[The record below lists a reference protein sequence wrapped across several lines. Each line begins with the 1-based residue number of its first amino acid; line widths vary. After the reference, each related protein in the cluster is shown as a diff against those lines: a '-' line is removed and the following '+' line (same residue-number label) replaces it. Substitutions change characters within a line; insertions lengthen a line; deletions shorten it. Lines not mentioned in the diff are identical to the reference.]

1 LDKEVNMQRV
11 AVMQERF
18 SVKPLTLRHGK
29 IALEFELYP
38 QEAQQFYLLPVPAVR
53 YWRQRLTVAT
63 TTPFYLPED
72 METSE
77 DGQQANLKV
86 KVLPYN
92 GGLWISP
99 STMWEL
105 YRYLSL
111 LVDGEINEFFL
122 VWYDDASRDPK
133 FFWRVPETQDK
144 ALLYLVA
151 EGKTKGKEIKRGRIG
166 FNMQELYSFLR
177 YIRTYSQMEVRF
189 VDEGRVARFYRW
201 TEDHIIYDVET
212 AMGVIHMQ
220 AREKLLEML
229 SSYLQGQRE
238 IRPFSMHERI
248 LFKVDQE
255 TDKLLIIP
263 LMRSPLTLSHKEVA
277 DLYLFLK

>member
-1 LDKEVNMQRV
+1 MQKV
-11 AVMQERF
+11 LSVPEKF
-18 SVKPLTLRHGK
+18 SAKPLVLRHGK

-38 QEAQQFYLLPVPAVR
+38 QEVQQFYLLPVPAPR

-63 TTPFYLPED
+63 TTPFYLPEE
-72 METSE
+72 MEVSE
-77 DGQQANLKV
+77 DGQKAKPKV

-92 GGLWISP
+92 GGLWIHP
-99 STMWEL
+99 AVMWEL

-111 LVDGEINEFFL
+111 LVDGEINEFSL
-122 VWYDDASRDPK
+122 MWYDDASREAK

-151 EGKTKGKEIKRGRIG
+151 EGKTRSKETKRGRIG

-177 YIRTYSQMEVRF
+177 YIRAYSQMEVRF
-189 VDEGRVARFYRW
+189 VDEGKVARFFRW
-201 TEDHIIYDVET
+201 TEDHIVYDVET
-212 AMGVIHMQ
+212 AMGVISVQ

-229 SSYLQGQRE
+229 SSYLQGRTD
-238 IRPFSMHERI
+238 IKPFSMHERI

-255 TDKLLIIP
+255 TDKFLIIP
-263 LMRSPLTLSHKEVA
+263 IMRPPIALSHQDVA
-277 DLYLFLK
+277 DLYLFLR

>member
-1 LDKEVNMQRV
+1 
-11 AVMQERF
+11 
-18 SVKPLTLRHGK
+18 
-29 IALEFELYP
+29 
-38 QEAQQFYLLPVPAVR
+38 VPIPR
-53 YWRQRLTVAT
+53 YWRQRLTLAT

-77 DGQQANLKV
+77 NGQDTKPKV

-92 GGLWISP
+92 GGLWVHP

-105 YRYLSL
+105 YKHLSL

-122 VWYDDASRDPK
+122 AWYDDASRDPK
-133 FFWRVPETQDK
+133 MFWRIPEAQDK

-151 EGKTKGKEIKRGRIG
+151 EGKTKGKEVKRGRIG
-166 FNMQELYSFLR
+166 FNMQELYSFLKYMR
-177 YIRTYSQMEVRF
+177 MYSQMEVKF
-189 VDEGRVARFYRW
+189 VDEGKVARFYRW

-212 AMGVIHMQ
+212 SMGVIHMQ

-229 SSYLQGQRE
+229 ASYLQGQRE

-255 TDKLLIIP
+255 TDKMLIIP
-263 LMRSPLTLSHKEVA
+263 LLRPPIALSHKEVA
-277 DLYLFLK
+277 DLHLFLK

>member
-1 LDKEVNMQRV
+1 MQK
-11 AVMQERF
+11 ALTMPERF
-18 SVKPLTLRHGK
+18 STKPLVLRHGK

-38 QEAQQFYLLPVPAVR
+38 AEVQQFYLLPVPAPR
-53 YWRQRLTVAT
+53 YWRQKLTVET

-77 DGQQANLKV
+77 DGQTAKPKV

-92 GGLWISP
+92 GSLLIHP
-99 STMWEL
+99 ATMWEL
-105 YRYLSL
+105 YKHLSL
-111 LVDGEINEFFL
+111 LVDGEINGFFL
-122 VWYDDASRDPK
+122 VWYGDASKKPK

-151 EGKTKGKEIKRGRIG
+151 EGRTRSKEIKRGRIG

-177 YIRTYSQMEVRF
+177 YIRAYSQMEVRF
-189 VDEGRVARFYRW
+189 VNEGRVARFFRW

-212 AMGVIHMQ
+212 AMGVINMQ

-229 SSYLQGQRE
+229 SNYLQGQRD
-238 IRPFSMHERI
+238 IKPFSMHERI
-248 LFKVDQE
+248 LFKVDPE
-255 TDKLLIIP
+255 LDKLLIIP
-263 LMRSPLTLSHKEVA
+263 IMRPPIALSHKEVE

>member
-1 LDKEVNMQRV
+1 MDNALNALEK
-11 AVMQERF
+11 F
-18 SVKPLTLRHGK
+18 SVKPLVLRHGRVT
-29 IALEFELYP
+29 LEFELHP
-38 QEAQQFYLLPVPAVR
+38 LEVQQFYLLPVPAPR

-77 DGQQANLKV
+77 DGQNAKPKV

-92 GGLWISP
+92 GGLWVHP
-99 STMWEL
+99 ATMWEL
-105 YRYLSL
+105 YKHLSL

-122 VWYDDASRDPK
+122 VWYDDASKDPK

-151 EGKTKGKEIKRGRIG
+151 EGKTKSKEIKRGRIG

-177 YIRTYSQMEVRF
+177 YIRAYSQMEVRF

-201 TEDHIIYDVET
+201 TEDHMYYDVET
-212 AMGVIHMQ
+212 VFGVISVQ
-220 AREKLLEML
+220 ARERLLEML
-229 SSYLQGQRE
+229 SGYLQGQKE
-238 IRPFSMHERI
+238 IKPFSIHERI
-248 LFKVDQE
+248 LFKVDAGL
-255 TDKLLIIP
+255 DKFLIIP
-263 LMRSPLTLSHKEVA
+263 LMRPPIALSHKEVA
-277 DLYLFLK
+277 DLYLFLR

>member
-1 LDKEVNMQRV
+1 MQK
-11 AVMQERF
+11 ALTMPERF
-18 SVKPLTLRHGK
+18 STKPLVLRHGK

-38 QEAQQFYLLPVPAVR
+38 AVVQQFYLLPVPAPR
-53 YWRQRLTVAT
+53 YWRQKLTVET

-77 DGQQANLKV
+77 DGQNAKPKV

-92 GGLWISP
+92 GSLLIHP
-99 STMWEL
+99 ATMWEL
-105 YRYLSL
+105 YKHLSL
-111 LVDGEINEFFL
+111 LVDGEINGFFL
-122 VWYDDASRDPK
+122 VWYGDASKKPK

-151 EGKTKGKEIKRGRIG
+151 EGRTRSKEIKRGRIG
-166 FNMQELYSFLR
+166 FSMQELYSFLR
-177 YIRTYSQMEVRF
+177 YIRAYSQLEVRF
-189 VDEGRVARFYRW
+189 VNEGRVARFFRW

-212 AMGVIHMQ
+212 AMGVINMQ

-229 SSYLQGQRE
+229 SSYLQGQRD
-238 IRPFSMHERI
+238 IKPFSMHERI
-248 LFKVDQE
+248 LFKVDPE
-255 TDKLLIIP
+255 LDKLLIIP
-263 LMRSPLTLSHKEVA
+263 IMRPPIALSHKEVE

>member
-1 LDKEVNMQRV
+1 MQKV
-11 AVMQERF
+11 QTVPERF
-18 SVKPLTLRHGK
+18 SAKPLALRHGK

-38 QEAQQFYLLPVPAVR
+38 QEEHQFYLLPVPAPR
-53 YWRQRLTVAT
+53 YWRQRMTVAT

-77 DGQQANLKV
+77 DGQQAKPNV
-86 KVLPYN
+86 KVLPYS

-99 STMWEL
+99 ATMWEL

-111 LVDGEINEFFL
+111 LVDGEINEFYL
-122 VWYDDASRDPK
+122 VWYDDGSKEPK
-133 FFWRVPETQDK
+133 FFWRIPETQDK

-151 EGKTKGKEIKRGRIG
+151 EGKTRSKEIKRGRIG

-177 YIRTYSQMEVRF
+177 YIRAYSQMEVRF
-189 VDEGRVARFYRW
+189 VSEGKVARFFRW
-201 TEDHIIYDVET
+201 TEDHIVYDVET
-212 AMGVIHMQ
+212 AMGVITVQ
-220 AREKLLEML
+220 AREKLLEIL
-229 SSYLQGQRE
+229 SSYLQGRTD
-238 IRPFSMHERI
+238 IKPFSMHERI

-263 LMRSPLTLSHKEVA
+263 IMRPPIALSHKEVA
-277 DLYLFLK
+277 DLHLFLK

>member
-1 LDKEVNMQRV
+1 
-11 AVMQERF
+11 
-18 SVKPLTLRHGK
+18 
-29 IALEFELYP
+29 
-38 QEAQQFYLLPVPAVR
+38 
-53 YWRQRLTVAT
+53 
-63 TTPFYLPED
+63 

-77 DGQQANLKV
+77 DGQNIKPKA

-92 GGLWISP
+92 GGLWIHP
-99 STMWEL
+99 ATMWEL
-105 YRYLSL
+105 YKHLSL
-111 LVDGEINEFFL
+111 LVDGEMNEFFL
-122 VWYDDASRDPK
+122 VWYDDASKEPK

-151 EGKTKGKEIKRGRIG
+151 EGKTRSKEIKRGRIG

-189 VDEGRVARFYRW
+189 VYEGKVARFYRW
-201 TEDHIIYDVET
+201 TEDHILYDVET
-212 AMGVIHMQ
+212 SMGVIHMQ

-238 IRPFSMHERI
+238 IKPFSMHERI
-248 LFKVDQE
+248 LFKVDSE

-263 LMRSPLTLSHKEVA
+263 LMRSPIALSHKEVA

>member
-1 LDKEVNMQRV
+1 MQK
-11 AVMQERF
+11 ALTMPERF
-18 SVKPLTLRHGK
+18 STKPLVLRHGK

-38 QEAQQFYLLPVPAVR
+38 AVVQQFYLLPVPAPR
-53 YWRQRLTVAT
+53 YWRQKLTVET

-77 DGQQANLKV
+77 DGQNAKPKV

-92 GGLWISP
+92 GSLLIHP
-99 STMWEL
+99 ATMWEL
-105 YRYLSL
+105 YKHLSL
-111 LVDGEINEFFL
+111 LVDGEINGFFL
-122 VWYDDASRDPK
+122 VWYGDASKKPK

-151 EGKTKGKEIKRGRIG
+151 EGRTRSKEIKRGRIG

-177 YIRTYSQMEVRF
+177 YIRAYSQLEVRF
-189 VDEGRVARFYRW
+189 VNEGRVARFFRW

-212 AMGVIHMQ
+212 AMGVINMQ

-229 SSYLQGQRE
+229 SSYLQGQRD
-238 IRPFSMHERI
+238 IKPFSMHERI
-248 LFKVDQE
+248 LFKVDPE
-255 TDKLLIIP
+255 LDKLLIIP
-263 LMRSPLTLSHKEVA
+263 IMRPPIALSHKEVE

>member
-1 LDKEVNMQRV
+1 MQKVV
-11 AVMQERF
+11 AIPEKF
-18 SVKPLTLRHGK
+18 SAKPLALRHGK

-38 QEAQQFYLLPVPAVR
+38 AEVQQFYLLPVPTPR

-63 TTPFYLPED
+63 TTPFYLPEE
-72 METSE
+72 MEVSE
-77 DGQQANLKV
+77 DGQKAKPKV
-86 KVLPYN
+86 KVLPYS
-92 GGLWISP
+92 GGLWIHP
-99 STMWEL
+99 AVMWEI
-105 YRYLSL
+105 YKHLSL

-122 VWYDDASRDPK
+122 VWYDDASKEPK

-151 EGKTKGKEIKRGRIG
+151 EGKTRSKEIKRGRIG
-166 FNMQELYSFLR
+166 FNMQELYSLLR
-177 YIRTYSQMEVRF
+177 YIRTYSQMEVHF
-189 VDEGRVARFYRW
+189 VDEGKVAKFYRW

-212 AMGVIHMQ
+212 VMGVIHMQ

-229 SSYLQGQRE
+229 SSYLQGQKE
-238 IRPFSMHERI
+238 IKPFSMHERI
-248 LFKVDQE
+248 LFKVDSE

-263 LMRSPLTLSHKEVA
+263 LMRSPITLSHKEVA

>member
-1 LDKEVNMQRV
+1 MQKT
-11 AVMQERF
+11 AVMPERF
-18 SVKPLTLRHGK
+18 SAKPLALRHGK

-38 QEAQQFYLLPVPAVR
+38 QEEQQFYLLPVSAPR

-72 METSE
+72 MEPSE
-77 DGQQANLKV
+77 DGQTAKPKV
-86 KVLPYN
+86 KVLPYT
-92 GGLWISP
+92 GGLWIQP
-99 STMWEL
+99 AVMWEL

-122 VWYDDASRDPK
+122 VWYDDGSKEPK

-151 EGKTKGKEIKRGRIG
+151 EGKTRSKEIKRGRIG

-177 YIRTYSQMEVRF
+177 YIRAYSQMEVRF
-189 VDEGRVARFYRW
+189 VSEGKVARFFRW
-201 TEDHIIYDVET
+201 TEDHMVYDVET
-212 AMGVIHMQ
+212 VMGVITVQ
-220 AREKLLEML
+220 ARERLLEML
-229 SSYLQGQRE
+229 SSYLQGRTD
-238 IRPFSMHERI
+238 IKPFSMHERI

-255 TDKLLIIP
+255 TDKFLIIP
-263 LMRSPLTLSHKEVA
+263 LMRPPIVLSHQDVA
-277 DLYLFLK
+277 DLYLFLR

>member
-1 LDKEVNMQRV
+1 MQKV
-11 AVMQERF
+11 LSVPEKF
-18 SVKPLTLRHGK
+18 SAKPLVLRHGK

-38 QEAQQFYLLPVPAVR
+38 QEVQQFYLLPVPAPR

-63 TTPFYLPED
+63 TTPFYLPEE
-72 METSE
+72 MEVSE
-77 DGQQANLKV
+77 DGQKAKPKV

-92 GGLWISP
+92 GGLWIHP
-99 STMWEL
+99 AVMWEL

-111 LVDGEINEFFL
+111 LVDGEINEFSL
-122 VWYDDASRDPK
+122 MWYDDASREAK

-151 EGKTKGKEIKRGRIG
+151 EGKTRSKETKRGRIG

-177 YIRTYSQMEVRF
+177 YIRAYSQMEVRF
-189 VDEGRVARFYRW
+189 VDEGKVARFFRW
-201 TEDHIIYDVET
+201 TEDHIVYDVET
-212 AMGVIHMQ
+212 AMGVITVQ

-229 SSYLQGQRE
+229 SSYLQGRTD
-238 IRPFSMHERI
+238 IKPFSMHERI

-255 TDKLLIIP
+255 TDKFLIIP
-263 LMRSPLTLSHKEVA
+263 IMRPPIALSHQDVA
-277 DLYLFLK
+277 DLYLFLR

>member
-1 LDKEVNMQRV
+1 MQKT
-11 AVMQERF
+11 AAIPERF
-18 SVKPLTLRHGK
+18 SVKPLALRHGK

-38 QEAQQFYLLPVPAVR
+38 AEEQQFYLLPVSAPR

-72 METSE
+72 MEPSE
-77 DGQQANLKV
+77 DGQKVKPKV
-86 KVLPYN
+86 KVLPYS
-92 GGLWISP
+92 GGLWIHP
-99 STMWEL
+99 AVMWEL

-122 VWYDDASRDPK
+122 VWYDDGSKESK

-151 EGKTKGKEIKRGRIG
+151 EGKTRSKEIKRGRIG

-177 YIRTYSQMEVRF
+177 YIRAYSQMEVRF
-189 VDEGRVARFYRW
+189 VSEGKVARFFRW
-201 TEDHIIYDVET
+201 TEDHMVYDVET
-212 AMGVIHMQ
+212 VTGVITVQ
-220 AREKLLEML
+220 ARERLLEML
-229 SSYLQGQRE
+229 SSYLQGRTD
-238 IRPFSMHERI
+238 IKPFSMHDRI

-255 TDKLLIIP
+255 TDKFLIIP
-263 LMRSPLTLSHKEVA
+263 LMRPPIVLSHQDVA
-277 DLYLFLK
+277 DLYLFLR

>member
-1 LDKEVNMQRV
+1 MQKV
-11 AVMQERF
+11 LSVPEKF
-18 SVKPLTLRHGK
+18 SAKPLVLRHGK

-38 QEAQQFYLLPVPAVR
+38 QEVQQFYLLPVPAPR

-63 TTPFYLPED
+63 TTPFYLPEE
-72 METSE
+72 MEVSE
-77 DGQQANLKV
+77 DGQKAKPKV

-92 GGLWISP
+92 GGLWIHP
-99 STMWEL
+99 AVMWEL

-111 LVDGEINEFFL
+111 LVDGEINEFSL
-122 VWYDDASRDPK
+122 MWYDDASREAK

-151 EGKTKGKEIKRGRIG
+151 EGKTRSKETKRGRIG

-177 YIRTYSQMEVRF
+177 YIRAYSQMEVRF
-189 VDEGRVARFYRW
+189 VDEGKVARFFRW
-201 TEDHIIYDVET
+201 TEDHIVYDVET

-229 SSYLQGQRE
+229 SSYLQGRTD
-238 IRPFSMHERI
+238 IKPFSMHERI

-255 TDKLLIIP
+255 TDKFLIIP
-263 LMRSPLTLSHKEVA
+263 IMRPPIALSHQDVA
-277 DLYLFLK
+277 DLYLFLR